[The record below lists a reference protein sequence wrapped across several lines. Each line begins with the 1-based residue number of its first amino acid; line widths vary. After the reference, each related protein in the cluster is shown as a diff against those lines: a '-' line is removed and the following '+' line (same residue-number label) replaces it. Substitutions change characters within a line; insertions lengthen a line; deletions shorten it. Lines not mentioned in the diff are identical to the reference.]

1 MEGDTM
7 KWCLIAMVILK
18 RKKYAQ
24 KCKKFCINSLNTDF
38 TSKDKIK
45 C

>member
-7 KWCLIAMVILK
+7 KWCLTATVILK
-18 RKKYAQ
+18 RKYAQ

-38 TSKDKIK
+38 TSKNKIK